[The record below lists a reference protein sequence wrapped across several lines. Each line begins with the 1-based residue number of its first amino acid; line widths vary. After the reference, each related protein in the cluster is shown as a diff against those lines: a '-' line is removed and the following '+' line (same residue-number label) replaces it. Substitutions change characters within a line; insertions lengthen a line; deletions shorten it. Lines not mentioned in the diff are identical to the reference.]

1 MWVSTKWT
9 RYVQEN
15 IKMGATKDMSAEDIL
30 KLMLN
35 LFQDIDKRLTD
46 LNRQQSIWDIK
57 QDEVLHYIE
66 NHNLSASQRCK
77 IVKLLKEIRY
87 GRRQVKD
94 EIDIIRSLKDTFIDK
109 YKNKFIEK
117 DIIQTL
123 KNLKDLEKRKNNPK
137 YTYQYLTEE
146 LEIKDEICFWNKAK
160 ITKLQWI

>member
-1 MWVSTKWT
+1 M
-9 RYVQEN
+9 QEN

-146 LEIKDEICFWNKAK
+146 LEIKDEICF
-160 ITKLQWI
+160 